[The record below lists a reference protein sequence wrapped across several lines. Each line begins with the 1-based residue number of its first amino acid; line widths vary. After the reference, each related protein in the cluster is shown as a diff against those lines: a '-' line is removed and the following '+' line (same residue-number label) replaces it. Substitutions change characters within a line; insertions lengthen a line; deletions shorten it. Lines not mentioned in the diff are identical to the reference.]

1 MAEAAA
7 AGGGLGSASWW
18 GAGLVS
24 ALAARY
30 DAEGDRRLLWLP
42 VFFGAGI
49 AVYFSLTAEPP
60 LWLGAVVAV
69 AAGALAY
76 ASRRH
81 RPAGEAALALVLV
94 AAGFTLAGETTRE
107 CGTPM
112 LERRLGPV
120 AVTGRVVDVD
130 ILGNGWRLI
139 VAPDPLPGLDPGSR
153 MPRLRLHIPPS
164 SDALLPGDRVAV
176 KALLYPVPGPILP
189 GGRDMQRDLYFA
201 GIGAVGYSH
210 GGARR
215 IAAPEGSAAG
225 GWRERLRSL
234 RSEMTERITA
244 VLPGS
249 TGGVA
254 AALIT
259 GKRGAVAEEVKEA
272 FRNSGLS
279 HLLAIAGL
287 HLGLVAA
294 FVFFTVRGGLAL
306 IPPVALR
313 FPIKKIAAAAA
324 LLVLIGYLLI
334 SGAAIPTERAF
345 VMNGLLF
352 VAILLDRLRI
362 SMRVCAIAAAVVLA
376 IEPVS
381 LVGVSFQMSFG
392 AVVALIAVYET
403 FGARL
408 ARTLHRRSFFGRV
421 LGYCGAVAITTL
433 VATIG
438 TLPFS
443 VYHFHRLALYSPL
456 ANVVA
461 VPVSAL
467 WTLPWGVAACLLMPF
482 GLERFALVPMGWGI
496 DLTIWVAET
505 VSGLP
510 GDVWAMPRL
519 PTAGLV
525 LVAMGGLWLCLWR
538 GSWRRWGALAV
549 IAGLAGM
556 ALTRPP
562 DVVIADI
569 GRFVALRAVDG
580 HYIASSGHGG
590 EIAGSFLAEDTGEAL
605 SPWPSPAV
613 ATAGLDCAGELC
625 RYSARGR
632 RVAIVTGSA
641 ALPLDCGA
649 FDAIVAQVPAGFRCR
664 ATIPVIDRIDSWRL
678 GAVAL
683 WLDPRGVA
691 VDSAN
696 PGRGDRPWV
705 PHPRRHQIWGRFP
718 VTAD

>member
-1 MAEAAA
+1 MADATA
-7 AGGGLGSASWW
+7 AGGGLGSASDW
-18 GAGLVS
+18 GARLVA

-30 DAEGDRRLLWLP
+30 EAEGDRRLLWLP

-49 AVYFSLTAEPP
+49 AVYFSLAVEPP
-60 LWLGAVVAV
+60 LWLGPAAAVGA
-69 AAGALAY
+69 AALAGAL
-76 ASRRH
+76 RRQ
-81 RPAGEAALALVLV
+81 RGAGEAALLLFLF
-94 AAGFTLAGETTRE
+94 AAGLALAGETTRE
-107 CGTPM
+107 RHTPM

-120 AVTGRVVDVD
+120 AVAGRVVDVD
-130 ILGNGWRLI
+130 VLGNGWRLI
-139 VAPDPLPGLDPGSR
+139 VAPDALPGLDPGSR
-153 MPRLRLHIPPS
+153 MPYLRLHVPPS
-164 SDALLPGDRVAV
+164 SDALFPGDRVAV
-176 KALLYPVPGPILP
+176 KAVLYPVPGPIPP
-189 GGRDMQRDLYFA
+189 GSRDMQRDLYFA
-201 GIGAVGYSH
+201 GIGAVGYSY

-215 IAAPEGSAAG
+215 IAAPEAAAG
-225 GWRERLRSL
+225 GWRERLRAL
-234 RSEMTERITA
+234 RSAMTERITA

-294 FVFFTVRGGLAL
+294 FVFFAVRGGLAL
-306 IPPVALR
+306 IPWVALR

-324 LLVLIGYLLI
+324 LVVLTGYLLI

-345 VMNGLLF
+345 VMNGLVFL
-352 VAILLDRLRI
+352 AILLDRLRI
-362 SMRVCAIAAAVVLA
+362 SMRVCAIAAAAVLA
-376 IEPVS
+376 IDPAS

-392 AVVALIAVYET
+392 AVAALIAAYET
-403 FGARL
+403 FGAQL
-408 ARTLHRRSFFGRV
+408 ARVLHGRSLVGQI
-421 LGYCGAVAITTL
+421 LGYCGAVVVTTL

-443 VYHFHRLALYSPL
+443 VYHFHRIALYSPL

-482 GLERFALVPMGWGI
+482 GLERLALVPMGWGI
-496 DLTIWVAET
+496 DLTIRVSEA

-510 GDVWAMPRL
+510 GDVWAMPHL

-525 LVAMGGLWLCLWR
+525 LVALGGLWLCLWQ
-538 GSWRRWGALAV
+538 GGWRRWGAVAV
-549 IAGLAGM
+549 AAGLALM

-562 DVVIADI
+562 DIVIADI
-569 GRFVALRAVDG
+569 GRFVALRAADG
-580 HYIASSGHGG
+580 HYFALSGHRSD
-590 EIAGSFLAEDTGEAL
+590 IAGSILTEDTGEAL
-605 SPWPSPAV
+605 TPWPSPA
-613 ATAGLDCAGELC
+613 APAPGLDCAGELC
-625 RYSARGR
+625 RYGARGR
-632 RVAIVTGSA
+632 QVAIVTGSA
-641 ALPLDCGA
+641 ALPLDCRT
-649 FDAIVAQVPAGFRCR
+649 FDAIIAQVPAGFRCR

-683 WLDPRGVA
+683 WLDPAGIA
-691 VDSAN
+691 VESAN
-696 PGRGDRPWV
+696 AARGDRPWV
-705 PHPRRHQIWGRFP
+705 PHPRRHQIWGGLL
-718 VTAD
+718 